1 METLPVCFCGALPVV
16 QCNVELLQV
25 GLVVSIA
32 FLLLAKAS
40 LAFFQLGLHEL
51 FREPC
56 VGHAD
61 DVTGPMKVML
71 N

>member
-1 METLPVCFCGALPVV
+1 MVCFCGALPVV

-25 GLVVSIA
+25 GLIVPIS
-32 FLLLAKAS
+32 LHLLARAS
-40 LAFFQLGLHEL
+40 LAFFQLGLHDL
-51 FREPC
+51 FRGAVC
-56 VGHAD
+56 CGYAD